1 VNNLLRNLKA
11 EMVRSDV
18 KPKDIA
24 ALLEVRDATVY
35 DKLNGH
41 YGFSFDE
48 ALKIKRRY
56 FPDLDLEYL
65 FANSENQTA

>member
-1 VNNLLRNLKA
+1 MLRNLKA

-24 ALLEVRDATVY
+24 ALLNVRDATIY

-41 YGFSFDE
+41 YGFTFNE
-48 ALKIKRRY
+48 ALKIKRHY
-56 FPDLDLEYL
+56 FPHLDLEYL
-65 FANSENQTA
+65 FANSEDQTA